1 MRERGHDAALLLIRI
16 ALGAVFIAHGA
27 QKLFGAFG
35 GKGLEGF
42 APMIVK
48 MGLPPVVATLVA
60 IGEFFGG
67 LGLLVGLLTRV
78 AAFGPLIS
86 MAGAIVLVHGKNGFF
101 APGGFEYPLVLLLA
115 SLAIVFGGA
124 GSYSLDAA
132 FSRGRERKR
141 EVRIG
146 RAVTA

>member
-16 ALGAVFIAHGA
+16 ALAAVFIAHGA

-42 APMIVK
+42 TPMIVK
-48 MGLPPVVATLVA
+48 MGFPPVVATLVA
-60 IGEFFGG
+60 IGEFLGG

-86 MAGAIVLVHGKNGFF
+86 MAGAIVLVHGRNGFF
-101 APGGFEYPLVLLLA
+101 LPGGFEYALVCLLT
-115 SLAIVFGGA
+115 SLALVFGGA
-124 GSYSLDAA
+124 GRYSLDAA
-132 FSRGRERKR
+132 FSHERERKR
-141 EVRIG
+141 EVRVG
-146 RAVTA
+146 RPVTA